1 MSKVDSLKQLNK
13 RITGK
18 EAAGDTVCEVL
29 DDMFKEV
36 PKKNLIASSTTDSTK
51 IFELTVTDD
60 GTIIATEVV

>member
-18 EAAGDTVCEVL
+18 EATGDTVCEVL

-36 PKKNLIASSTTDSTK
+36 PKKILIASSTTDSTK

-60 GTIIATEVV
+60 GTITATEVV

>member
-36 PKKNLIASSTTDSTK
+36 PKKILIASSTTDSTK